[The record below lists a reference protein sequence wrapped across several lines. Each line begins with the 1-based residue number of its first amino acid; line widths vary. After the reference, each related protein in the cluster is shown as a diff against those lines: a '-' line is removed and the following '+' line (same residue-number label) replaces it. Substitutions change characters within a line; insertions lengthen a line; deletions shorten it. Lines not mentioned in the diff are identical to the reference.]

1 MSEISSIRGQLA
13 ALRAQINAEKE
24 AEYVARSLELRTR
37 LDDTLYYMHVG
48 GASVNAIAKAYG
60 TKNWL
65 TVKEAIN
72 RASVRHNAGT
82 GAARA
87 AVQMTGDN
95 TYSVMVAPG
104 WTSTTGQEYA
114 GTIAVKTNAGLR
126 AVLPDGEPTDTP
138 LHRELADWRNRTDSP
153 VVRAFLKTTEWEV

>member
-24 AEYVARSLELRTR
+24 AEYIARSLDLRTR
-37 LDDTLYYMHVG
+37 LDDTLYYMH
-48 GASVNAIAKAYG
+48 ASGTSINAIAKAYG

-82 GAARA
+82 GADRI
-87 AVQMTGDN
+87 AVQETGPN
-95 TYSVMVAPG
+95 AYSVTVGAG
-104 WTSTTGQEYA
+104 WTSATGQGYA
-114 GTIAVKTNAGLR
+114 GTITVKTNAPLK
-126 AVLPDGEPTDTP
+126 AVLPDGEPYNTP
-138 LHRELADWRNRTDSP
+138 LHAELADWRNRPNSAL
-153 VVRAFLKTTEWEV
+153 VQAFLKTTEWEA